1 MTFDDMIYL
10 CSHFCIEDARSVE
23 EMRITVIPR
32 IEQEVDDLKRLQVVI
47 NEASA
52 KSKEPLPDCSDVFE
66 DRIEFLGQ
74 VLDTAHRRL
83 ETVAV

>member
-10 CSHFCIEDARSVE
+10 CSHFCTEDAGTVE
-23 EMRITVIPR
+23 DMRTTVIPR
-32 IEQEVDDLKRLQVVI
+32 IEQEVGELKRLQVVI

-52 KSKEPLPDCSDVFE
+52 KSEEPLPDCSDVFE

-74 VLDTAHRRL
+74 VLDVAHRRL
-83 ETVAV
+83 ETVTV